1 MAKKYN
7 CEINGVKYHR
17 KTKTIGHDIDGKP
30 IKKQFYG
37 SGEKDATRKLEE
49 YTNKIRDGLN
59 LNYEKITVA
68 QLMFEWL
75 FNVLYVSRQDKSS
88 SFEKH
93 ETNYR
98 IYIKDSDIGYL
109 TVFDVTPKAIQ
120 SYYNDLYEDGIDYLD
135 DEGKKVHKKVSS
147 EKIFDINKTL
157 RLFFTYCIESGCQK
171 TNPCSLKKIKI
182 PGNSDGDEMEDD
194 DDIWNEDIQVFND
207 DELELIKE
215 NIKYQNGKDNT
226 FNVAIQLDLVTGLR
240 KGELLG
246 LKKKF
251 VNLKLCKVKVRWT
264 LKLVKVFDSPKQY
277 HRELKLI
284 DPKSVTSKRIVD
296 FPKALVPILEL
307 YFKEQEEK
315 YKKNGLEFNEDSL
328 IFTTASCNPIDA
340 SNFSRAWER
349 FLKRIKVDFKKIHAI
364 RDTFATFLI
373 RRGAKIHN
381 VKELLGHSSISI
393 TEKYYIFVFPED
405 KSETVN
411 LLSDFIV

>member
-1 MAKKYN
+1 MAKNYN
-7 CEINGVKYHR
+7 CEINGIKYHR

-37 SGEKDATRKLEE
+37 NGEKDSIRKIEE

-59 LNYEKITVA
+59 LDYEKTTVA

-75 FNVLYVSRQDKSS
+75 FSVLYVSREVKSS

-93 ETNYR
+93 EINYR
-98 IYIKDSDIGYL
+98 LYIKNSEIGYL
-109 TVFDVTPKAIQ
+109 TVLDITSKAIQ
-120 SYYNDLYEDGIDYLD
+120 TYYKKLYENGIDYF
-135 DEGKKVHKKVSS
+135 DEKKKKIHRDVSS

-157 RLFFTYCIESGCQK
+157 RLFFTYCIENGYQK
-171 TNPCSLKKIKI
+171 SNPCSLKKIKI
-182 PGNSDGDEMEDD
+182 PGNSDGDEIDD
-194 DDIWNEDIQVFND
+194 DDDAWNEDIEVFND
-207 DELELIKE
+207 EEIKLIKE
-215 NIKYQNGKDNT
+215 NIKYEDGKDNT

-251 VNLKLCKVKVRWT
+251 VNLKLCKIKIRWT
-264 LKLVKVFDSPKQY
+264 LKLVKIFTSSKEF
-277 HRELKLI
+277 HRELKLTE
-284 DPKSVTSKRIVD
+284 PKSKTSKRIVD
-296 FPKALVPILEL
+296 FPKSLVPVLEK
-307 YFKEQEEK
+307 YFEEQE
-315 YKKNGLEFNEDSL
+315 KKWKENGLEFNDDSL
-328 IFTTASCNPIDA
+328 IFTTASCRPIDF

-349 FLKRIKVDFKKIHAI
+349 FLNRIEVKFKKMHAI

-373 RRGAKIHN
+373 RRGAKIHS

-411 LLSDFIV
+411 LLNDFVV